1 MFLCPDIEEFD
12 NHTIHSEW
20 RMSSDHASLIV
31 NILIFEKHIQTRKQ
45 MIIKNNKEETRFI
58 AEIIKSIKRLNMN
71 YIESKKDLESIIQEL
86 THNTDKI
93 WLKHSK
99 VINITKHSK
108 P

>member
-1 MFLCPDIEEFD
+1 
-12 NHTIHSEW
+12 
-20 RMSSDHASLIV
+20 
-31 NILIFEKHIQTRKQ
+31 

-99 VINITKHSK
+99 VINIMKHSK
-108 P
+108 L

>member
-1 MFLCPDIEEFD
+1 
-12 NHTIHSEW
+12 
-20 RMSSDHASLIV
+20 MSSDHASLIV

-45 MIIKNNKEETRFI
+45 MIIKNNKEEIRFI

-71 YIESKKDLESIIQEL
+71 YIESKKDLKSIIQEL
-86 THNTDKI
+86 IHNTDKI

-99 VINITKHSK
+99 VINIMKHSK